1 MPTDTFH
8 ILSIDFDFFQNVT
21 PETLEHY
28 PDGVDVSTEMSTLIW
43 SLRYANP
50 KKTNPLKKVTCN
62 SKELNL
68 LHQYLNKQVQPD
80 APIYIANSHVHI
92 YDCIHHH
99 VHPTAYENIWL
110 SHIDMHHD
118 CFNNNP
124 ELDCGNWI
132 SYVKQD
138 YPKIHIQWIANPV
151 SRQVYNITETE
162 FDFIQTSLNTLQEQ
176 PPNLIYLCR
185 SDNWLPPHLDD
196 YFEQT
201 KRLLTQLSRNVYVQ
215 SCVQTPRNYQ
225 SQTKELES
233 VITNIYERN
242 KNHDLSEC
250 KKTS

>member
-1 MPTDTFH
+1 
-8 ILSIDFDFFQNVT
+8 
-21 PETLEHY
+21 
-28 PDGVDVSTEMSTLIW
+28 
-43 SLRYANP
+43 
-50 KKTNPLKKVTCN
+50 
-62 SKELNL
+62 
-68 LHQYLNKQVQPD
+68 
-80 APIYIANSHVHI
+80 
-92 YDCIHHH
+92 
-99 VHPTAYENIWL
+99 
-110 SHIDMHHD
+110 MHHD

-176 PPNLIYLCR
+176 PPDLIYLCR
-185 SDNWLPPHLDD
+185 SDNWLPPHLDN

-233 VITNIYERN
+233 VITNICERN
-242 KNHDLSEC
+242 KNHNLSEC